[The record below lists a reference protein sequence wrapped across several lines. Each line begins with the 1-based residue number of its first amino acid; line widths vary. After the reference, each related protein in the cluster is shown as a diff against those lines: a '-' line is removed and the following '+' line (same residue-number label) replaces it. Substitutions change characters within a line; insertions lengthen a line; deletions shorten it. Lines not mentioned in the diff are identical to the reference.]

1 MRSKRLG
8 LAVVVLA
15 FAACAT
21 NAGVWNDSYTN
32 MDQKL
37 LRTEIE
43 KTLHADSWTTREENN
58 LLIGEKKDGA
68 GHITTAIFTFQEAGK
83 DSSYELTN
91 KNGHVV
97 NWLTFGILGAATK
110 RKAVLSCT
118 GFVEKFQADHPH
130 PK

>member
-21 NAGVWNDSYTN
+21 NAGVWNDSYSN

-68 GHITTAIFTFQEAGK
+68 GHMTAAIFTFQEAGK
-83 DSSYELTN
+83 GSSYELTG
-91 KNGHVV
+91 KSGHVV

>member
-1 MRSKRLG
+1 MRAKRLG
-8 LAVVVLA
+8 LAVLVLTA
-15 FAACAT
+15 AACAT
-21 NAGVWNDSYTN
+21 NAGVWNDSYSN

-43 KTLHADSWTTREENN
+43 KTLRADSWIPREENN

-68 GHITTAIFTFQEAGK
+68 GHVTAAIFSFQDSGK
-83 DSSYELTN
+83 GSSYEMTG
-91 KNGHVV
+91 KSGHVV
-97 NWLTFGILGAATK
+97 NWLTFGILGASTK

-118 GFVEKFQADHPH
+118 SFVEKFQADHPH